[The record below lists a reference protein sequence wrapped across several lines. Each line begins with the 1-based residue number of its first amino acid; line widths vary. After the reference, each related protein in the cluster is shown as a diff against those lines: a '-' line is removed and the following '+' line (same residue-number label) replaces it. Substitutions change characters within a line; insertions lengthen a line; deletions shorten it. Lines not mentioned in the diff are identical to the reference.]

1 MHKLS
6 IFPRFFHLKKCFLI
20 PPGLC
25 LLWFLFALPNR
36 NLTFFPGTPPSKI
49 EGFND
54 HETGGNSALEDYS
67 VSKQGISI
75 QYMLHDSLLYP
86 YTGFKI
92 LLLDKDSLPL
102 NLSSYDYLFLDI
114 TCRKQQSV
122 DLFLHTT
129 LPGYTIP
136 SKPLTY
142 RFLYKYLVFLDPH
155 ETRKIDLTSL
165 ETPGWWYYNNHLSK
179 NSLGK
184 EKFKRVAE
192 IIIQS
197 GNNNP
202 INQSFGFTVHKLSV
216 HRDIKKRALL
226 AFAAI
231 IVWFL
236 FYFLVYL
243 FYTKRKSNDKK
254 VVVSYEPLS
263 VSNQADD
270 CFQRI
275 IQCIAKEY
283 TNPDLTVNTIARE
296 VGVLP
301 AKVTRIL
308 QNKKQCS
315 YKQYLN
321 AIRLK
326 EAKRLLQE
334 TDRNITDIAYKVG
347 YRNVTH
353 FNRIFKQMEG
363 ISPRSYRSGNS
374 P

>member
-1 MHKLS
+1 
-6 IFPRFFHLKKCFLI
+6 
-20 PPGLC
+20 
-25 LLWFLFALPNR
+25 
-36 NLTFFPGTPPSKI
+36 
-49 EGFND
+49 
-54 HETGGNSALEDYS
+54 
-67 VSKQGISI
+67 
-75 QYMLHDSLLYP
+75 
-86 YTGFKI
+86 
-92 LLLDKDSLPL
+92 
-102 NLSSYDYLFLDI
+102 
-114 TCRKQQSV
+114 
-122 DLFLHTT
+122 
-129 LPGYTIP
+129 
-136 SKPLTY
+136 
-142 RFLYKYLVFLDPH
+142 
-155 ETRKIDLTSL
+155 
-165 ETPGWWYYNNHLSK
+165 
-179 NSLGK
+179 
-184 EKFKRVAE
+184 
-192 IIIQS
+192 
-197 GNNNP
+197 
-202 INQSFGFTVHKLSV
+202 V